1 MNSADLPKVAAVLAK
16 ADAKGIVAYDIMTER
31 FEITTIL
38 QRELVNDR
46 ATFGELQVGTPTD
59 PGIYMESV
67 HFLMKVVAGAPLI
80 RPVWFFDTNEQGE
93 ALTDI
98 GAHLVD
104 LAQWTAFPGQAI
116 DYQTDVHVLSAQ
128 HWPTMISEADF
139 KRVTGGTTFPR
150 VCKAGF
156 ATASSSIS
164 AILSCP
170 IPCGGSTSRSTSP
183 GIGISGGSD
192 THFAVYKGGL
202 SRIEARQTKADNY
215 RPELYIV
222 PNAPAD
228 KARVLAAVQA
238 KLASL
243 QAKYPGVAAEDLG
256 AEIRLTIP
264 DALRVGHEAH
274 FAQVTANFLSYM
286 KNRATLPTWERPN
299 MLAKYYVT
307 TKGTELSREA
317 PATPAARIAPP

>member
-1 MNSADLPKVAAVLAK
+1 
-16 ADAKGIVAYDIMTER
+16 MT
-31 FEITTIL
+31 
-38 QRELVNDR
+38 
-46 ATFGELQVGTPTD
+46 
-59 PGIYMESV
+59 
-67 HFLMKVVAGAPLI
+67 KVVAGAPLI

-104 LAQWTAFPGQAI
+104 LVQWTAFPGQAI
-116 DYQTDVHVLSAQ
+116 HYQTDVHVLSAQ

-139 KRVTGGTTFPR
+139 KRVTGGTTFPKSLQGSVR
-150 VCKAGF
+150 DGQLEYFCK
-156 ATASSSIS
+156 
-164 AILSCP
+164 ILVSYTLREF
-170 IPCGGSTSRSTSP
+170 TSRSTSP
-183 GIGISGGSD
+183 GIGNLPAGATPISPSIKAGCPASRRGRPRRTIIAPSCTSCR
-192 THFAVYKGGL
+192 THPPIRRACSPPCRRSSLPCRPNIRASPQK
-202 SRIEARQTKADNY
+202 IWARK
-215 RPELYIV
+215 
-222 PNAPAD
+222 
-228 KARVLAAVQA
+228 
-238 KLASL
+238 
-243 QAKYPGVAAEDLG
+243 
-256 AEIRLTIP
+256 IRLTIP